1 MHKVLCDEFS
11 RGLQKSFYSF
21 IQSQSNN
28 EKIPRNLER
37 REWISHDPTVTDC
50 VSKLLCCSYENFAF
64 QRNAVKFVGI
74 GVFGLS
80 SNTARPENLWMKMK
94 KLQEY
99 NALNSNTSTRWKYW
113 FKENVFSRVSWFLE
127 FKWCFMYFISWI
139 ACSSAG
145 YHRRTHIKHLNSLQF
160 NLFKF
165 NAVPSIE

>member
-1 MHKVLCDEFS
+1 MRRILERTPRILLFIYSVAVKQRKDSEKSGVKRMNFS
-11 RGLQKSFYSF
+11 R
-21 IQSQSNN
+21 SNRDRLRV
-28 EKIPRNLER
+28 KTSLLFLRNF
-37 REWISHDPTVTDC
+37 S
-50 VSKLLCCSYENFAF
+50 F

-80 SNTARPENLWMKMK
+80 SNAARPENLWMKMK

-99 NALNSNTSTRWKYW
+99 NALNNNASTRWKYW
-113 FKENVFSRVSWFLE
+113 FKENVLSRVSWFLE

-160 NLFKF
+160 NLFKL